1 MNNHQIDVTAAPSGM
16 GCVEC
21 EASGGWWGHLRRCAL
36 CGHVGCCDSSPSQ
49 HATAHHASTGH
60 RVVQSFKP
68 GETWF
73 YDYETRE
80 MGDGPQLAPPTER
93 PADQPAPGPRGR
105 VPSDWLSKI
114 HR

>member
-1 MNNHQIDVTAAPSGM
+1 MRA
-16 GCVEC
+16 CRL
-21 EASGGWWGHLRRCAL
+21 LRL
-36 CGHVGCCDSSPSQ
+36 
-49 HATAHHASTGH
+49 AHHASTGHALTGH

-80 MGDGPQLAPPTER
+80 MGDRPQLAPPTER